1 MKKLLALVCFGCLC
15 LNANEPRIG
24 GGITI
29 SKLDTSFVS
38 EKVLNL
44 SYGSK
49 SQAQKLDLYLP
60 KKSNQPYPV
69 IVVFHGGA
77 FMFGDKAMGE
87 VQGSVDGVK
96 RGYAVVSANYRLS
109 GEASFPA
116 AINDAKAVIRWVK
129 ANAKTYN
136 LDPNKIVV
144 WGGSAGG
151 NIAAMV
157 GVTGNLQSI
166 GENDNQENMQ
176 YSSNVQVVIDW
187 FGPLD
192 FLKMDT
198 QFAQS
203 KVKRREVRGS
213 SLTSDINSP
222 ESKYIGKLIT
232 LDPELTQKANPASYL
247 DLLNPNNAPY
257 FFIEHGDSDSLV
269 PTQQSIDFANLLEK
283 QIGSKKVKLEI
294 LKGADHGSEEF
305 DSEENLNKVYEFIQK
320 ALENL
325 PPLP

>member
-1 MKKLLALVCFGCLC
+1 MCFAFFC

-24 GGITI
+24 GGITM
-29 SKLDTSFVS
+29 SKLDTSFVP
-38 EKVLNL
+38 EKVLDL

-49 SQAQKLDLYLP
+49 SPTQKLDLYLP

-151 NIAAMV
+151 NIAAMI
-157 GVTGNLQSI
+157 GVTGSLESL
-166 GENDNQENMQ
+166 GENDNKENLQ
-176 YSSNVQVVIDW
+176 YSSAVQVVIDW

-232 LDPELTQKANPASYL
+232 LDPELTQKANPATYIH
-247 DLLNPNNAPY
+247 LLTSSNAPY
-257 FFIEHGDSDSLV
+257 FFIEHGDRDSLV
-269 PTQQSIDFANLLEK
+269 PTQQSIDFANLLNK
-283 QIGSKKVKLEI
+283 QIGDKKVKFEI
-294 LKGADHGSEEF
+294 LKGADHGSDEF
-305 DSEENLNKVYEFIQK
+305 DSQENLDRVYDFISKVLNAQ
-320 ALENL
+320 
-325 PPLP
+325 

>member
-1 MKKLLALVCFGCLC
+1 MKKLLALVCFGLLY
-15 LNANEPRIG
+15 LNAEEPRIG
-24 GGITI
+24 GGITF

-38 EKVLNL
+38 EKFLNL

-49 SQAQKLDLYLP
+49 SQSQKLDLYLP
-60 KKSNQPYPV
+60 QKSNQPYPV
-69 IVVFHGGA
+69 IVVYHGGA

-87 VQGSVDGVK
+87 VQGAVDGVK

-109 GEASFPA
+109 GEATFPA

-136 LDPNKIVV
+136 LNPDKIVV

-151 NIAAMV
+151 NIASMV
-157 GVTGNLQSI
+157 GVTGSLQSI

-192 FLKMDT
+192 FLKMDD
-198 QFAQS
+198 QFKQGS
-203 KVKRREVRGS
+203 VKRREIKGS
-213 SLTSDINSP
+213 SITSDINSP

-232 LDPELTQKANPASYL
+232 LDPALTQQANPASYL
-247 DLLNPNNAPY
+247 HLLTPSNAPY
-257 FFIEHGDSDSLV
+257 FFIEHGDRDSLV
-269 PTQQSIDFANLLEK
+269 PTQQSINFAKLLEK
-283 QIGSKKVKLEI
+283 QIGEKKVKLEI
-294 LKGADHGSEEF
+294 LKGADHGSDEF
-305 DSEENLNKVYEFIQK
+305 DLQENLQKVYEFISK
-320 ALENL
+320 ALKEQNK
-325 PPLP
+325 